1 MKKAGLYFSI
11 LFFLAL
17 WTYNCQAQ
25 NPNSVQKEYE
35 FVKYLLGNNLKS
47 DADTWAQRDFSSKE
61 YSLQEKDSLLFLKGW
76 VFYSN
81 RELDKA
87 LEHFDS
93 ISLSSNLYSPAKYLS
108 SVQNLYLDNLE
119 QAKRNINSIEDT
131 SVFCKELSSFTL
143 SGIALMERDYNS
155 FNNLKKDFSYENIY
169 LTNHEK
175 ALDSIY
181 NRISNYK
188 KKSPFLAGTLSAVIP
203 GLGKIYAGEIGEGVG
218 AFLTVGSFAAICA
231 ENWIHHGITNWK
243 TIGAGLVST
252 VFYIGNI
259 YGSAV
264 SVKLKYE
271 EFNKKQNVE
280 ILYNIHIPIRNTFRP

>member
-1 MKKAGLYFSI
+1 MKKTGIFFTI
-11 LFFLAL
+11 LFFFTLCYY
-17 WTYNCQAQ
+17 TCHSQ
-25 NPNSVQKEYE
+25 NTGNVEKEYE

-47 DADTWAQRDFSSKE
+47 NADTWTQRDFSSKE

-81 RELDKA
+81 RELNKA
-87 LEHFDS
+87 LDQFDS

-108 SVQNLYLDNLE
+108 SIQNLYLDNLE
-119 QAKRNINSIEDT
+119 QAKQNINSIKDT
-131 SVFCKELSSFTL
+131 SRFCKELSSFTL
-143 SGIALMERDYNS
+143 SGIALLERDYNS

-181 NRISNYK
+181 NKISNYN
-188 KKSPFLAGTLSAVIP
+188 KKSPLLAGTLSAIIP

-218 AFLTVGSFAAICA
+218 TFLTVGSFAAICA
-231 ENWIHHGITNWK
+231 ENWVHHGITNWK

-271 EFNKKQNVE
+271 EFNKRQNVE